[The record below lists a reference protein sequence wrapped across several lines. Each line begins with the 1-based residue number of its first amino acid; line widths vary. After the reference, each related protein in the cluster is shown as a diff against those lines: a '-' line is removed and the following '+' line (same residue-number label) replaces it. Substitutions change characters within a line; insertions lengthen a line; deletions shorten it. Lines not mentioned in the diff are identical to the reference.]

1 MNRNVLRWLGFT
13 LPTVAVVTVAHLNR
27 DASWG
32 EALDGVVSGL
42 WFSLPF
48 AATHALRSRFETGR
62 TIARLGSPLQ
72 DFLLGLLAGALTW
85 AFLWLGWTFPETRSL
100 RPHAFAINSLVT
112 AVAGLVLPGSAG
124 RAETR
129 GTSGALTVG

>member
-13 LPTVAVVTVAHLNR
+13 LPTVAVVTVAHVSR
-27 DASWG
+27 EASWG

-48 AATHALRSRFETGR
+48 AATHWLRSRFEAGR
-62 TIARLGSPLQ
+62 RAARPGAPLP

-85 AFLWLGWTFPETRSL
+85 AFLWLGWTFPETQGL

-112 AVAGLVLPGSAG
+112 AAAGLVLPGAG
-124 RAETR
+124 ARPEAR

>member
-13 LPTVAVVTVAHLNR
+13 LPTLAVVTVAHLNR

-48 AATHALRSRFETGR
+48 AATSWLRSRFEAGR
-62 TIARLGSPLQ
+62 TVARPSAPTREL
-72 DFLLGLLAGALTW
+72 LLGLLAGVLTW

-100 RPHAFAINSLVT
+100 RPHAFAVNSIVT
-112 AVAGLVLPGSAG
+112 ALAGLVLPGAG
-124 RAETR
+124 GRTEAR